1 MLNVAPYAH
10 PHRQQYPSRP
20 LEFGLAILLLAL
32 RALLFALYESC
43 PFAESAIQILL
54 ALALEFDCISAS
66 EAQNI
71 LKATLHRKKQLTKM
85 AGTLING
92 HKAGKRL
99 EMSEHEAEAAAFF
112 FGEETPGT
120 IGL

>member
-1 MLNVAPYAH
+1 MEEVFNSLSSQVSY
-10 PHRQQYPSRP
+10 YS
-20 LEFGLAILLLAL
+20 
-32 RALLFALYESC
+32 ALYDSY

-92 HKAGKRL
+92 HKAGKGL